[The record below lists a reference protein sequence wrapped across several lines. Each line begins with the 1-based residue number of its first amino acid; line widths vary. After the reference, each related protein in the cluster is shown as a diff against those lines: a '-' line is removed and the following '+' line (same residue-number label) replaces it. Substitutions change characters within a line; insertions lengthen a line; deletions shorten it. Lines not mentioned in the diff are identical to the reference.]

1 MNNPLDL
8 IRSCFVISDVR
19 NQQFSLK
26 KIGETHLSDSLL
38 SLYPL
43 FPSLSRSLSGVS
55 TKSPTMGSCEGVQS
69 KRWRRR
75 PAQGAVRWWWRLVH
89 GGEVE
94 RIRWLVTEAGVDG
107 TIDEE
112 LT

>member
-1 MNNPLDL
+1 
-8 IRSCFVISDVR
+8 
-19 NQQFSLK
+19 
-26 KIGETHLSDSLL
+26 
-38 SLYPL
+38 
-43 FPSLSRSLSGVS
+43 
-55 TKSPTMGSCEGVQS
+55 MGSCEGAQS